1 MKLKLFIFS
10 VHKGPVLA
18 AVKKYSDKNMFYD
31 ESSLPNWIKNVAK
44 LLQSGQNYSIKDK
57 DNKESQIFT
66 IQNENDWRN
75 NFKIYNSKL
84 FFFTNSLNE

>member
-1 MKLKLFIFS
+1 MYAFFWK

-18 AVKKYSDKNMFYD
+18 AVKTYSDNNMFYD

-44 LLQSGQNYSIKDK
+44 LLQANSNFTNSKEK
-57 DNKESQIFT
+57 DNKDGQIMT

-75 NFKIYNSKL
+75 
-84 FFFTNSLNE
+84 